1 MFTVMIVWIKD
12 LKVYNDIVS
21 KIESGVYEPTTMLPS
36 EKNLINH
43 YQVSRDTVR
52 KALNMLEQNGYIQK
66 TKGKGSLCIDIKK
79 LNFPVS
85 GVVSFKEITEKL
97 GRNSKTKVEV
107 LESQVPRESIRKNL
121 ELNGD
126 EHVWKVIRS
135 RTIDDEKVILDK
147 DYLVQKYIPH
157 LTVEICQ
164 NSLYEYI
171 ENELGLKV
179 AYANKEITVQM
190 ATEEDRKYLD
200 LKNFDM
206 VAVVRSYTYLDD
218 TSLFQY
224 TESRHRPDK
233 FIFVDF
239 ARR

>member
-1 MFTVMIVWIKD
+1 MDKKY

-52 KALNMLEQNGYIQK
+52 KSLSMLEQNGYIQK
-66 TKGKGSLCIDIKK
+66 TKGKGSFVLDINK

-85 GVVSFKEITEKL
+85 GVVSFKEVTEKS
-97 GRNSKTKVEV
+97 GRNAKTQVE
-107 LESQVPRESIRKNL
+107 LFESQFPRESIRKNL
-121 ELNGD
+121 ELNSD
-126 EHVWKVIRS
+126 EPVWKVVRS
-135 RTIDDEKVILDK
+135 RTIDGEKIILDK
-147 DYLVQKYIPH
+147 DYLVQKYVPH
-157 LTVEICQ
+157 LTEEICQ
-164 NSLYEYI
+164 DSLYEYL
-171 ENELGLKV
+171 ENTLGLKI

-190 ATEEDRKYLD
+190 ATEEDRKLLD

>member
-1 MFTVMIVWIKD
+1 MDKKY

-52 KALNMLEQNGYIQK
+52 KSLSMLEQNGYIQK
-66 TKGKGSLCIDIKK
+66 TKGKGSFVLDINK

-85 GVVSFKEITEKL
+85 GVVSFKEVTEKS
-97 GRNSKTKVEV
+97 GRNAKTQVE
-107 LESQVPRESIRKNL
+107 LFESQFPRESIRKNL
-121 ELNGD
+121 ELNTD
-126 EHVWKVIRS
+126 EPVWKVVRS
-135 RTIDDEKVILDK
+135 RTIDGEKVILDK
-147 DYLVQKYIPH
+147 DYLVQKYVPH
-157 LTVEICQ
+157 LTEEICQ
-164 NSLYEYI
+164 DSLYEYL
-171 ENELGLKV
+171 ENTLGFKI

-190 ATEEDRKYLD
+190 ATDEDRKLLD

-206 VAVVRSYTYLDD
+206 VAVVRSYTHLDD

>member
-1 MFTVMIVWIKD
+1 MDKKY

-21 KIESGVYEPTTMLPS
+21 KIESGIYEPTTMLPS

-52 KALNMLEQNGYIQK
+52 KSLSMLEQNGYIQK
-66 TKGKGSLCIDIKK
+66 TKGKGSFVLDINK

-85 GVVSFKEITEKL
+85 GVVSFKEVTEKL
-97 GRNSKTKVEV
+97 GRNAKTRVE
-107 LESQVPRESIRKNL
+107 LFESQFPRESIRKNL
-121 ELNGD
+121 ELNSN
-126 EHVWKVIRS
+126 EPVWKVVRS
-135 RTIDDEKVILDK
+135 RKIDGEKVILDK
-147 DYLVQKYIPH
+147 DYLVQKYVPH
-157 LTVEICQ
+157 LTEEICQ
-164 NSLYEYI
+164 DSLYEYL
-171 ENELGLKV
+171 ENTLGLKI

-190 ATEEDRKYLD
+190 ATEEDRKLLD

>member
-1 MFTVMIVWIKD
+1 MTMDKKYLRI
-12 LKVYNDIVS
+12 YNDIVS
-21 KIESGVYEPTTMLPS
+21 QIESGIYEPTSMLPS

-52 KALNMLEQNGYIQK
+52 KALSMLEQHGYIQK
-66 TKGKGSLCIDIKK
+66 TKGKGSFVLDINK

-85 GVVSFKEITEKL
+85 GVVSFKEITERS
-97 GRNSKTKVEV
+97 GRNAKTTVEL
-107 LESQVPRESIRKNL
+107 LEKQIPRESIRKNL
-121 ELNGD
+121 ELNA
-126 EHVWKVIRS
+126 EEPVWKIVRS
-135 RTIDDEKVILDK
+135 RTIDGEKVILDK
-147 DYLVQKYIPH
+147 DYVVCKYVDH
-157 LTVEICQ
+157 LTEEACQ
-164 NSLYEYI
+164 DSLYEYI
-171 ENELGLKV
+171 EGELGLKV

-190 ATEEDRKYLD
+190 ATDEDRKYLD

-206 VAVVRSYTYLDD
+206 VAVVRSYTYLVD

>member
-1 MFTVMIVWIKD
+1 MDKKY

-52 KALNMLEQNGYIQK
+52 KSLSMLEQNGYIQK
-66 TKGKGSLCIDIKK
+66 TKGKGSFVLDINK

-85 GVVSFKEITEKL
+85 GVVSFKEVTEKS
-97 GRNSKTKVEV
+97 GRNAKTQVEIF
-107 LESQVPRESIRKNL
+107 ESQFPRESIRKNL
-121 ELNGD
+121 ELNSD
-126 EHVWKVIRS
+126 EPVWKVVRS
-135 RTIDDEKVILDK
+135 RTIDGEKVILDK
-147 DYLVQKYIPH
+147 DYLVQKYVPH
-157 LTVEICQ
+157 LTEEICQ
-164 NSLYEYI
+164 DSLYEYL
-171 ENELGLKV
+171 ENILGLKI

-190 ATEEDRKYLD
+190 ATEEDRKLLD

>member
-1 MFTVMIVWIKD
+1 MDKKY

-21 KIESGVYEPTTMLPS
+21 KIESGIYEPTTMLPS

-52 KALNMLEQNGYIQK
+52 KSLSMLEQNGYIQK
-66 TKGKGSLCIDIKK
+66 TKGKGSFVLDINK

-85 GVVSFKEITEKL
+85 GVVSFKEVTERS
-97 GRNSKTKVEV
+97 GRNAKTKVE
-107 LESQVPRESIRKNL
+107 LFESQFPRESIRKNL
-121 ELNGD
+121 ELNSD
-126 EHVWKVIRS
+126 EPVWKVVRS
-135 RTIDDEKVILDK
+135 RTIDNEKVILDK
-147 DYLVQKYIPH
+147 DYLVQKYVPH
-157 LTVEICQ
+157 LTEEICQ
-164 NSLYEYI
+164 DSLYEYL
-171 ENELGLKV
+171 ENTLGLKI

-190 ATEEDRKYLD
+190 ATEEDRKLLD